1 MRDDNLIYLTF
12 IKMKDYNNKKVIA
25 VVGMA
30 GAGKSEV
37 TNYLLEK
44 LGCPKVYFGEVT
56 FDRMKEEGLE
66 LNYENERVT
75 REKIR
80 AEHGM
85 GAYAKLSMPKIKKC
99 LETSDI
105 VVLES
110 FYSWDEYKITRDEFG
125 DSFMVVAAH
134 ASPKVRLSR
143 LKNREHRPIETREDL
158 YQRDKTEIE
167 GTDKGGPIAMADFM
181 LINEGTLEELHEKID
196 KDVLSKIN

>member
-1 MRDDNLIYLTF
+1 
-12 IKMKDYNNKKVIA
+12 MKNYENKKVIA

-44 LGCPKVYFGEVT
+44 LDCPKYYFGDVT
-56 FDRMKEEGLE
+56 FNRMKEDGLD
-66 LNYENERVT
+66 LNYENEKIT

-85 GAYAKLSMPKIKKC
+85 GAYALLSLRVIKN
-99 LETSDI
+99 LVENNDVI
-105 VVLES
+105 VLES
-110 FYSWDEYKITRDEFG
+110 MYSWDEYKIIKEEFG
-125 DSFMVVAAH
+125 DNFLVVATH

-143 LKNREHRPIETREDL
+143 LKNREHRPIETSGEL
-158 YQRDKTEIE
+158 YQRDKTELE

-181 LINEGTLEELHEKID
+181 IINEGTLEELHEKID
-196 KDVLSKIN
+196 KNVLSKIN